1 MQLRCHLTLSAYPRH
16 SRDMAANSRFAV
28 SVHTLAVMAYH
39 RDEWITSETIAS
51 SVNTN
56 AVVIRRILQA
66 LTQNKLVSTVPG
78 KNGGSRLAKEPSKIT
93 LMDIYQAVQ
102 PEELFALHSKPKN
115 RQCAVSCNIK
125 ELLNSVFG
133 SAEDALKQS
142 LKKTTLEDLIKKV

>member
-1 MQLRCHLTLSAYPRH
+1 
-16 SRDMAANSRFAV
+16 MAANSRFAV
-28 SVHTLAVMAYH
+28 SVHTLAVMAYN
-39 RDEWITSETIAS
+39 RDAWITSETIAS

-66 LTQNKLVSTVPG
+66 LTQSKLISTVPG
-78 KNGGSRLAKEPSKIT
+78 KNGGSKLAKDPAKIT
-93 LMDIYQAVQ
+93 LMEIYEAVRS
-102 PEELFALHSKPKN
+102 EELFALHAKPKN

-133 SAEDALKQS
+133 TAEEAMKQS